1 MDVDSIEKGP
11 ASAEIER
18 LKGLPTSSSPKEAA
32 DALPA
37 QPLSSSSDEATE
49 KQKRYLAV
57 LEDGS
62 GKDEEDANLT
72 KAEASQKIASLK
84 S

>member
-1 MDVDSIEKGP
+1 M
-11 ASAEIER
+11 EIER
-18 LKGLPTSSSPKEAA
+18 LKDLPSTAGGESKSSAEAA
-32 DALPA
+32 DDLPA
-37 QPLSSSSDEATE
+37 EPLSTSGDAATE

-57 LEDGS
+57 LEDGT
-62 GKDEEDANLT
+62 GKDDEDEKLS